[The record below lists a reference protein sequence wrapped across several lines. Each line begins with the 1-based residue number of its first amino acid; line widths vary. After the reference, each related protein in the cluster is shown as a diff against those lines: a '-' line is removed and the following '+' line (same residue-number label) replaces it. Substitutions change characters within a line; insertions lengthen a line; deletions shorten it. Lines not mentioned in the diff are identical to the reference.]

1 MCQRDIPFIRSMS
14 GLDIQILIHM
24 TGEKIIQTFRRGISS
39 SYSVDEDKGLLFLTE
54 LPGAVY
60 MAAIEFN

>member
-1 MCQRDIPFIRSMS
+1 
-14 GLDIQILIHM
+14 M

-60 MAAIEFN
+60 MAEIEFN